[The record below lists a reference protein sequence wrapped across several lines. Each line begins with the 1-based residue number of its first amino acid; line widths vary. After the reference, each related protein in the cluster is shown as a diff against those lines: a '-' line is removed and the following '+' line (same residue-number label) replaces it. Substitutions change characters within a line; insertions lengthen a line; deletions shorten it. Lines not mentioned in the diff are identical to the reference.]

1 MSGMDRKIEKKG
13 FFNRKNIL
21 IGSGILV
28 FLAFLA
34 ALIFSDKS
42 SKLNVEE
49 DKISI
54 EAVENGIFQD
64 YIAVIGS
71 VEPIQTIYLDATEG
85 GRVEQIFIR
94 EGTMLKKGDV
104 ILQLSNDNLLLEIS
118 QYETEVARA
127 VNDLKTMRV
136 NLENQ
141 RISNK
146 NLVIDLYY
154 DLLKL
159 KRQYIASEILYKD
172 GHISKEEF
180 DVAHE
185 TFERNDKHYALIL
198 EKSKQDSVSM
208 NTTLASSKESVES
221 MQQNLGLVRN
231 RLGKLIIKAPVNGEL
246 ASLKP
251 EVGEVITYGTRIG
264 TVNIL
269 DSYKLR
275 VEIDEHFISR
285 IVKGLKGEC
294 DFSEVNYPAIITKV
308 FPEVQNGRFSVDME
322 FTGKVPGEIRIGQ
335 TSRIRLELGESKN
348 ALLLPKGGFY
358 QSTGGQWVF
367 VVDKTGTKAIKR
379 DIRIGRQNPKYYEIL
394 EGLTTGEK
402 VITSSYENFGTADK
416 LILKKGS
423 D

>member
-1 MSGMDRKIEKKG
+1 MSGMDRKIVKKG
-13 FFNRKNIL
+13 FLNRKNIL
-21 IGSGILV
+21 IGCGILV
-28 FLAFLA
+28 FLIFLT
-34 ALIFSDKS
+34 ALIFGDRS
-42 SKLNVEE
+42 SKLNVDE

-54 EAVENGIFQD
+54 ESVEKGMFQD

-118 QYETEVARA
+118 TNEAEVARA
-127 VNDLKTMRV
+127 INDLKTMRV

-141 RISNK
+141 KINNK
-146 NLVIDLYY
+146 NQLIDLYY

-159 KRQYIASEILYKD
+159 KRQFKASEILFKD
-172 GHISKEEF
+172 RHISKEEF
-180 DVAHE
+180 DVARE
-185 TFERNDKHYALIL
+185 NFERNDKHYELLL
-198 EKSKQDSVSM
+198 EKSKQDSIFMKSR
-208 NTTLASSKESVES
+208 LSASEESVES

-231 RLGKLIIKAPVNGEL
+231 RLNKLTIKAPVNGEL
-246 ASLKP
+246 ATLKP

-285 IVKGLKGEC
+285 IVKGLKAEC
-294 DFSEVNYPAIITKV
+294 DFSDVNYPASITKV

-322 FTGKVPGEIRIGQ
+322 FSNKVPVDIRIGQ

-348 ALLLPKGGFY
+348 ALILPKGGFY

-367 VVDKTGTKAIKR
+367 VVDKTGSKAVKR
-379 DIRIGRQNPKYYEIL
+379 NISIGRQNPQYYEIL
-394 EGLTTGEK
+394 EGLAVGEK
-402 VITSSYENFGTADK
+402 VISSGYENFGTADK
-416 LILKKGS
+416 LILKKGN

>member
-13 FFNRKNIL
+13 FLNRKNIL
-21 IGSGILV
+21 IGSGILI

-34 ALIFSDKS
+34 ALIFGDRS

-64 YIAVIGS
+64 YIAVIGA

-94 EGTMLKKGDV
+94 EGTMLKKGDI
-104 ILQLSNDNLLLEIS
+104 ILRLSNDALLLEIS
-118 QYETEVARA
+118 QYETDVARA

-141 RISNK
+141 KIGNK
-146 NLVIDLYY
+146 NQLIDLYY

-159 KRQYIASEILYKD
+159 KRQFKAGEILFKD

-180 DVAHE
+180 DVARE
-185 TFERNDKHYALIL
+185 TFERNDKHYQLLL

-208 NTTLASSKESVES
+208 NTTLTASKESVES
-221 MQQNLGLVRN
+221 MQQNLILVRN
-231 RLGKLIIKAPVNGEL
+231 RLGKLTIKAPVNGEL
-246 ASLKP
+246 ATLKP
-251 EVGEVITYGTRIG
+251 EIGEVINYGTRVG

-294 DFSEVNYPAIITKV
+294 DFSEVNYPATITKV

-322 FTGKVPGEIRIGQ
+322 FSGKVPGEIRIGQ

-367 VVDKTGTKAIKR
+367 VVDKTGAKAIKR
-379 DIRIGRQNPKYYEIL
+379 EIRIGRQNPKYYEIL
-394 EGLTTGEK
+394 EGLAAGEK
-402 VITSSYENFGTADK
+402 VITSGYENFGTADK
-416 LILKKGS
+416 LILKKGN